1 MRRSSGELLYIYT
14 HPVKGTRGTWNLR
27 VFGALYGVVYKLLG
41 RSFRRRRRAIVREK
55 EREREIVSAFS
66 KVFDLAIDVGG
77 RDRGERGS
85 IPLLASTDPATYAG
99 ARKLK
104 LERKWA
110 RGSWRILARGRGWNL
125 PCGTSKREREGEGDG

>member
-1 MRRSSGELLYIYT
+1 MYSDEIFINLTDMGQRIQIYIFRPLY
-14 HPVKGTRGTWNLR
+14 N
-27 VFGALYGVVYKLLG
+27 FD
-41 RSFRRRRRAIVREK
+41 
-55 EREREIVSAFS
+55 EIR
-66 KVFDLAIDVGG
+66 G

-125 PCGTSKREREGEGDG
+125 PCRTSKREREGEGDG